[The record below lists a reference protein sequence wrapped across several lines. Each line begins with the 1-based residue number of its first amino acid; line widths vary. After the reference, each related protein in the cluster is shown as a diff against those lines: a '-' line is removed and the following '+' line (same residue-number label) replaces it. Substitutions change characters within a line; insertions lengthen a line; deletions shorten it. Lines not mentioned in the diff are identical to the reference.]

1 MRIKQARLLLVL
13 VLLCAL
19 CMGND
24 VASELK
30 TSIEHLKNGQLY
42 SPQITLNPTARIAI
56 GVGLIVVGA
65 VFMFLGKFLLKVIF
79 FFAGAG
85 LMGGLTYMAADI
97 IVKIPHDDPFPLKV
111 LIPVVITAVI
121 GGLIAIFFIKLGI
134 VLLGGFLGASLAML
148 LIRTR
153 VVQGKELS
161 MGVAAGLVIVC
172 CILAYVFSGLI
183 IILATSFG
191 GALMFI
197 VGVDFFAQ
205 TGFADFVTKYE
216 FINNL
221 NPVDKWI
228 WVMIGSVI
236 FLTILSIFA
245 QFKFSKKD

>member
-1 MRIKQARLLLVL
+1 MV
-13 VLLCAL
+13 
-19 CMGND
+19 
-24 VASELK
+24 
-30 TSIEHLKNGQLY
+30 
-42 SPQITLNPTARIAI
+42 
-56 GVGLIVVGA
+56 
-65 VFMFLGKFLLKVIF
+65 
-79 FFAGAG
+79 
-85 LMGGLTYMAADI
+85 ADI

-111 LIPVVITAVI
+111 LIPVVIAAVI

-183 IILATSFG
+183 IILSTSFG